1 MDQIAL
7 YGAAGGVLLVDLVLP
22 LGLRVEGVGEDV
34 TLGIDHE
41 HLRVAIDEGSLPIAD
56 ERQRGPPVTLDALGR
71 HVDQLDHE
79 AAIRHEVVHAAAH
92 DVALTRRAL
101 HAAQERRLPGRFAA
115 ARTLALVEHPRPVPL
130 AGEGL
135 DAPAAEGAAL
145 GAVDGG
151 KVRAHARP
159 PRAACQGRRQIRG
172 GLGPCQWGRTLT
184 RMTRDRGAIRGWAA
198 VSSGLV
204 LLAGA
209 MAWWWHRPATFALP
223 DRLPVDR
230 VVAELAAALPD
241 SSGVRRAPLAPRR
254 GLLARAGPRDALIVA
269 PGSRLPLRLRV
280 PAEAVLAFSVG
291 VEGDGSKD
299 RQAAGVRF
307 RVLVDG
313 VERFVRVVN
322 PAARRADRVW
332 FDEQVDLSAEAGREV
347 EIVFAT
353 DAADA

>member
-1 MDQIAL
+1 LDEMDQIAL
-7 YGAAGGVLLVDLVLP
+7 YGAAGGVLQVDLVLA
-22 LGLRVEGVGEDV
+22 LELRVEGVGEDV
-34 TLGIDHE
+34 ALGVDHE
-41 HLRVAIDEGSLPIAD
+41 DLRVAIDEGPLPIAD
-56 ERQRGPPVTLDALGR
+56 ERQRGPPVTFDALGR

-92 DVALTRRAL
+92 DVALARRAL

-135 DAPAAEGAAL
+135 DAPAAGGA
-145 GAVDGG
+145 GS
-151 KVRAHARP
+151 
-159 PRAACQGRRQIRG
+159 RR
-172 GLGPCQWGRTLT
+172 WGRNTASAM
-184 RMTRDRGAIRGWAA
+184 RNGGRIHRRA
-198 VSSGLV
+198 VVVGGLV

-209 MAWWWHRPATFALP
+209 SAWWWHRPATFALP

-291 VEGDGSKD
+291 VEGDESKD
-299 RQAAGVRF
+299 RRAAGVRF

-313 VERFVRVVN
+313 VERFARVVN

-347 EIVFAT
+347 EVVFAT
-353 DAADA
+353 DAAGAGTPAGT